1 MDESRVDGTRS
12 ARGPLQWAPLT
23 PMKILNRYITREMVG
38 PTFLGFAFYTFI
50 LLMRELFDAAELI
63 IRRSLPLTE
72 VLVIL
77 GLSLPHIIV
86 LTLPMALLF
95 GILIAIGRLS
105 SDSEIVAMRAAG
117 ISTTIIYRPVLFFSA
132 LFFVLN
138 LLLINVL
145 TPIGNEALVRKTRE
159 IASNAIQGQ
168 IEPRV
173 FYDEL
178 GELIVYVDDV
188 DPSTDEW
195 KGIFLSTEGDPGRQ
209 DIVLAERGDL
219 ARDESGDLWLQLRNA
234 VNHQYDP
241 AKPDSYHVS
250 QQVVQEI
257 SLTRKEPVIVATGS
271 KSYSEM
277 TIPQLLEASRGP
289 NLLPM
294 DVRAIKAEIHKK
306 IAIPFACIAFG
317 IVALP
322 LGITNR
328 RGGRSSGVSVS
339 IGIILLYYILLS
351 NGEDLA
357 RAGTLPPW
365 LGVWFAN
372 LVLIAGGFLLLRR
385 ANKETGRGGPGIM
398 TWLSRRIGALRRR
411 RVVEED
417 VREKASVLSRLD
429 IAFPNTIDRYVL
441 RQFVTILFA
450 VIVSTGILFV
460 VVDYTELADEIAE
473 YNVPW
478 DIVASYY
485 RYFMIQVLDL
495 ILPLSVLLATMIT
508 FAIFS
513 RNSEVTAMKANGISL
528 YRISVPI
535 IMMAA
540 LASGVSYLLQDY
552 VLPYSNE
559 QVHELKSRI
568 KGRDTARAFGEQRQ
582 WIFGDGRYLFNFL
595 ELDERARTLKQVQVF
610 EFHPTE
616 FRLTRRV
623 LAEEARWDGIGWVFV
638 NGWIRSFSEDGSRSF
653 TPINRPVRL
662 QYPERPEYFS
672 TEVRTP
678 DQMTFNQLRRYI
690 RDLKRSGYAANELTV
705 ELFRKTSWPFVSL
718 VMGLIALPFSF
729 RMSSRTGGALY
740 GIALALFLAF
750 VYWTVFGIFIQ
761 LGEVGRL
768 PAILAAWS
776 ANGLFVIAALYMFLH
791 VET

>member
-1 MDESRVDGTRS
+1 AETGEIDR
-12 ARGPLQWAPLT
+12 
-23 PMKILNRYITREMVG
+23 
-38 PTFLGFAFYTFI
+38 
-50 LLMRELFDAAELI
+50 DA
-63 IRRSLPLTE
+63 S
-72 VLVIL
+72 
-77 GLSLPHIIV
+77 
-86 LTLPMALLF
+86 
-95 GILIAIGRLS
+95 
-105 SDSEIVAMRAAG
+105 
-117 ISTTIIYRPVLFFSA
+117 
-132 LFFVLN
+132 
-138 LLLINVL
+138 
-145 TPIGNEALVRKTRE
+145 
-159 IASNAIQGQ
+159 
-168 IEPRV
+168 
-173 FYDEL
+173 
-178 GELIVYVDDV
+178 GE
-188 DPSTDEW
+188 
-195 KGIFLSTEGDPGRQ
+195 
-209 DIVLAERGDL
+209 
-219 ARDESGDLWLQLRNA
+219 LWLQLENA

-250 QQVVQEI
+250 QQRVQEI
-257 SLTRKEPVIVATGS
+257 SLMQEEPVAVATGS

-277 TIPQLLEASRGP
+277 TIPVLLDALERP
-289 NLLPM
+289 DLLPM
-294 DVRAIKAEIHKK
+294 DVRAIKVEIHKK

-339 IGIILLYYILLS
+339 IGIILLYYVLLS
-351 NGEDLA
+351 NGEDLG
-357 RAGTLPPW
+357 RAGHVPPW

-372 LVLIAGGFLLLRR
+372 IALIVAGVLLLRR
-385 ANKETGRGGPGIM
+385 ANRESGSGGSKFVDWIG
-398 TWLSRRIGALRRR
+398 RRITAFRSKRE
-411 RVVEED
+411 VDED
-417 VREKASVLSRLD
+417 VREKTSFLSRLD

-441 RQFVTILFA
+441 SQFTKILFA
-450 VIVSTGILFV
+450 VLLSTAILFI
-460 VVDYTELADEIAE
+460 VVDYTEIADEITE
-473 YNVPW
+473 QRVGW
-478 DIVASYY
+478 DVVASYY
-485 RYFMIQVLDL
+485 RYFSIQVLDL

-535 IMMAA
+535 FMMAA
-540 LASGVSYLLQDY
+540 IASGVSYLLQDY

-582 WIFGDGRYLFNFL
+582 WIFGNGRYLFNFL
-595 ELDERARTLKQVQVF
+595 EFDERRGTLKRVQVF

-638 NGWIRSFSEDGSRSF
+638 NGWMRSFSDDGTRSY
-653 TPINRPVRL
+653 TPIEQPVRL
-662 QYPERPEYFS
+662 HYPERPEYFS

-678 DQMTFNQLRRYI
+678 DQMTFNQLRLHI
-690 RDLKRSGYAANELTV
+690 RDLERSGYGASELTV

-729 RMSSRTGGALY
+729 RMSRRSGGALY
-740 GIALALFLAF
+740 GIAIALFLAF
-750 VYWTVFGIFIQ
+750 CYWTIFGIFIQ

-768 PAILAAWS
+768 PAVLSAWA
-776 ANGLFVIAALYMFLH
+776 ANGLFIIAALYMFLH

>member
-1 MDESRVDGTRS
+1 MFSKERAGLSGRYNGR
-12 ARGPLQWAPLT
+12 AR
-23 PMKILNRYITREMVG
+23 MKIINRYVVREMVG

-77 GLSLPHIIV
+77 GLSLPHIVV

-105 SDSEIVAMRAAG
+105 SDSEIVAMRAVG
-117 ISTTIIYRPVLFFSA
+117 ISTNIIYRPVLLFSGFF
-132 LFFVLN
+132 FILN

-145 TPIGNEALVRKTRE
+145 TPLGNEALVRKTRE
-159 IASNAIQGQ
+159 IASSAIQAQ
-168 IEPRV
+168 IQPRV
-173 FYDEL
+173 FYDEIEDL
-178 GELIVYVDDV
+178 VVYVDDV
-188 DPSTDEW
+188 DPATNDW
-195 KGIFLSTEGDPGRQ
+195 KGVFLSSQTDPGRQ
-209 DIVLAERGDL
+209 DIVLADTGEIERTENG
-219 ARDESGDLWLQLRNA
+219 ELWLQLRNA
-234 VNHQYDP
+234 VNHQYNPSD
-241 AKPDSYHVS
+241 PDSYHVS
-250 QQVVQEI
+250 QQKVQEI
-257 SLTRKEPVIVATGS
+257 SLMQEEPLVVTSDS

-277 TIPQLLEASRGP
+277 TIPELREVSRRQD
-289 NLLPM
+289 LLPM
-294 DVRAIKAEIHKK
+294 DRRAIRAEIHKK

-339 IGIILLYYILLS
+339 IGIILLYYIVLS

-357 RAGTLPPW
+357 RSGTLPPW
-365 LGVWFAN
+365 LGIWLAN
-372 LVLIAGGFLLLRR
+372 IILVIGGILLLRR
-385 ANKETGRGGPGIM
+385 ANRDAGRGESRLLAWIG
-398 TWLSRRIGALRRR
+398 RRIRSIRRR
-411 RVVEED
+411 RELED
-417 VREKASVLSRLD
+417 EPKEKASILSRLD

-441 RQFVTILFA
+441 SQFSKILFA
-450 VIVSTGILFV
+450 VILSTAILFI
-460 VVDYTELADEIAE
+460 VVDYTEIADEITD
-473 YNVPW
+473 YSVPW
-478 DIVASYY
+478 EVVLSYY
-485 RYFMIQVLDL
+485 RYFSIQVLDL

-528 YRISVPI
+528 YRISIPI
-535 IMMAA
+535 VMMAA
-540 LASGVSYLLQDY
+540 IASGVSYLLQDF

-568 KGRDTARAFGEQRQ
+568 KGRDTARSFGEQRQ
-582 WIFGDGRYLFNFL
+582 WIFGNGRYLFNFL
-595 ELDERARTLKQVQVF
+595 EFDQRGQTLKRIQVF

-638 NGWIRSFSEDGSRSF
+638 NGWIRSFGDDGTRSF

-662 QYPERPEYFS
+662 HYPERPEYFS

-678 DQMTFNQLRRYI
+678 DQMTFNQLRHYI
-690 RDLKRSGYAANELTV
+690 RDLERSGYDASGLTV

-729 RMSSRTGGALY
+729 RMSHRTGGALY
-740 GIALALFLAF
+740 GIATALFLAF

-768 PAILAAWS
+768 PAVLAAWS
-776 ANGLFVIAALYMFLH
+776 ANGLFVIAALYMFLS